1 MVGKRVDEVG
11 VSLSF
16 LRILRLPLLLSSLSP
31 SHARARAVVPVALA
45 LQMSRCRS
53 GLLRKGGTKPSR
65 GGRPKERYGPA
76 VCVCGVGRCAGVV
89 PSALPRLPV
98 LTKEVGKSGEA
109 ELGGDD
115 EEELCK

>member
-1 MVGKRVDEVG
+1 MRVDDVG

-16 LRILRLPLLLSSLSP
+16 LRFLRLPLFLSSLSP

-45 LQMSRCRS
+45 PQMSRCRL
-53 GLLRKGGTKPSR
+53 GLHRKGGTKPSR

-76 VCVCGVGRCAGVV
+76 VCVCGVGHCAGVV